1 MSRRSAR
8 GGLRIGRPAWRSA
21 WLASWAGLALAGCG
35 HPAGALPE
43 DAAPDVARID
53 AAVPDA
59 APDASPFDAA
69 PGMADLQFI
78 AGEMNNSVVIT
89 ADPFRDGDCE
99 VQEGCVGAAG
109 TRTLVRFDT
118 VSANRGTADVFVG
131 IPPPP
136 GESNDVFE
144 WSPCHMHHHVKNYA
158 TYELRNASGV
168 VLTSRKQAFCLEDG
182 EQIQPG
188 IPATGYSCMRQGIT
202 RGWADVYSRYL
213 PCQWLDVTG
222 LPSGSY
228 TLRIVV
234 NPLRIVPESNYDNNE
249 FTVGVQF

>member
-1 MSRRSAR
+1 M
-8 GGLRIGRPAWRSA
+8 
-21 WLASWAGLALAGCG
+21 AGLAAGCG
-35 HPAGALPE
+35 HPPGALPE
-43 DAAPDVARID
+43 DAPPDVAAID

-59 APDASPFDAA
+59 VPDAAVDGSPFDAP
-69 PGMADLQFI
+69 PGIADLQFI
-78 AGEMNNSVVIT
+78 AAEMNNSVVVT
-89 ADPFRDGDCE
+89 SDDFRDADCE

-109 TRTLVRFDT
+109 RRTLVRFDT

-131 IPPPP
+131 VPPPP

-158 TYELRNASGV
+158 SYELRDARGV
-168 VLTSRKQAFCLEDG
+168 VLTARKQAFCLEDG

-213 PCQWLDVTG
+213 PCQWIDVTD
-222 LPSGSY
+222 LPSGTYS
-228 TLRIVV
+228 LHIVV
-234 NPLRIVPESNYDNNE
+234 NPTRFIPESNYDNNE
-249 FTVGVQF
+249 FSVTVQF